1 MPTEIDE
8 AGTTLTTPCEHASRI
23 ETIERVATAS
33 NDTLQV
39 LSQAL
44 LGTMDRPGV
53 VSRLVEQEKVAAI
66 MWKKRDKLVTA
77 ISGNGVPGIHERL
90 RILEAV
96 RTRNDRLSWML
107 ISAVIIQGVV
117 LFKDYIVHFGG

>member
-1 MPTEIDE
+1 MTTEIDE
-8 AGTTLTTPCEHASRI
+8 AETTLTTPCEQTSRI

-53 VSRLVEQEKVAAI
+53 VSRLVEQEKEAAI
-66 MWKKRDKLVTA
+66 MWEKLDKLVTA
-77 ISGNGVPGIHERL
+77 ISGNGIPGIHERL